1 MTKRNWI
8 LIVAALLLACV
19 YVYHFTGWFK
29 TKTIQ
34 ISYTERSFL
43 SRGPA
48 WPGQPTILFGFG
60 GQPYQLSEVKV
71 VPLEAGQINPAAVP
85 VWHLISD
92 SRSAPVEFFTY
103 GQNLP
108 GMKPAV
114 PGSRPEPLET
124 NVTYRLWLRVGSL
137 TGQCDFQPGG
147 RPPATSP
154 NR

>member
-1 MTKRNWI
+1 MTKRKWMF
-8 LIVAALLLACV
+8 IVIALLLACV
-19 YVYHFTGWFK
+19 YLYHFAGWFQPK
-29 TKTIQ
+29 IIQ
-34 ISYTERSFL
+34 ISYTQRSFL
-43 SRGPA
+43 SRTSSRPN
-48 WPGQPTILFGFG
+48 QPTILFGFG

-71 VPLEAGQINPAAVP
+71 VPLDAGQITSAAVP

-103 GQNLP
+103 GQSLP

-124 NVTYRLWLRVGSL
+124 NVTYRLLMRVGSL
-137 TGQCDFQPGG
+137 KGQCDFQLGS
-147 RPPATSP
+147 RPPAMSP